1 MAVEKRRFS
10 AMAIGM
16 ASTLLLLSV
25 LVTIPRGGS
34 ADWGPI
40 AYLSYSPV
48 SAYIDQITSFSFV
61 IQNTGDKS
69 FDMTDFT
76 VHFDWQASNS
86 VYDLLDSTLSL
97 APGTSH
103 TFALNVRI
111 PQIST
116 GTHTFTA
123 EGTGQAVGDWFSSDV
138 TWNPAT
144 ITILSVP
151 TLNVAFSANPTS
163 GTSPLT
169 VQFTSTVSGGLTPY
183 TYSWA
188 FGDGSTSS
196 AANPMHTYSSAGTY
210 TVTLV
215 VTDTE
220 TNQQIKSSTTTITV
234 SSPSILNPE
243 GGIGSLALLLT
254 ATIVTIVVVVIV
266 VLVVTKKPKKGE
278 QGPLPPMQQPP
289 LPPQSP

>member
-1 MAVEKRRFS
+1 MAVRKRRFS

-16 ASTLLLLSV
+16 ISAFLLLSV
-25 LVTIPRGGS
+25 LVTIPRDGS

-48 SAYIDQITSFSFV
+48 SAYVDQITSFSFV

-76 VHFDWQASNS
+76 IHFDWQASNY

-116 GTHTFTA
+116 GAHTFTA
-123 EGTGQAVGDWFSSDV
+123 KGTGQAVGDWFSSDV
-138 TWNPAT
+138 TWNPAA

-151 TLNVAFSANPTS
+151 TLNVVCSANPTS
-163 GTSPLT
+163 GTSPLS
-169 VQFTSTVSGGLTPY
+169 VQFASTVSGGLTPY
-183 TYSWA
+183 TYSWT
-188 FGDGSTSS
+188 FGDGATSS
-196 AANPMHTYSSAGTY
+196 AASPIHEYSSAGTY

-220 TNQQIKSSTTTITV
+220 TNQQVKSATTTITV
-234 SSPSILNPE
+234 SSPSIFNPE
-243 GGIGSLALLLT
+243 GGIGSLALLLI
-254 ATIVTIVVVVIV
+254 AAIVIIVVIVIV
-266 VLVVTKKPKKGE
+266 VLVITKKPKKGE
-278 QGPLPPMQQPP
+278 QGPLPPMQPP
-289 LPPQSP
+289 PSPPQSP